1 MATAPIKFDEPEASG
16 QAGREHRDS
25 DVVGL
30 GIIIAAVLLFV
41 ANGSSVLHDFARS
54 IMTAAR
60 PHEPML
66 GTALILNIALL
77 LFGWRRYVDLTREV
91 GQRRVAEE
99 MAHKLAHT
107 DPLTGCLN
115 RRSIGPALQEM
126 IQTAR
131 ATGHEVVAMM
141 MDLDNFKKS
150 NDAHGHHAGDAV
162 LLRTAERIRA
172 LLPERSIM
180 ARLGGDEFAFAAIY
194 DPDHAEAID
203 RLMTRLNDAV
213 ARPVEI
219 DGLMLEVTASIGL
232 ANTTPSDTSNAA
244 ALADLLIHRADLAMY
259 QAKKAGRNRYYWF
272 EQNMESELR
281 FRSELERGIRE
292 GIPNGEFVP
301 FYEKQIDLDSG
312 ELTGFEMLARWKS
325 PKHGLLSPELFIPI
339 AEEIGLISELSESLI
354 RQALRDAREWD
365 PRLTLSV
372 NISPLQLRDPWFA
385 QKLLK
390 LLVEANFPPHRL
402 DIEITETCLHENVGV
417 VRTLITSLKNQGIR
431 ISLDDFGTGYSS
443 LAQLRTLP
451 FDQIKI
457 DRFFVSTLGKSR
469 DSGTIIEAIS
479 SLGKGMDLPI
489 TAEGIESPEVL
500 DELRKYGSFKG
511 QGFLYGQPEDAE
523 SVRAMLASH
532 NLLPSAQKPDIA
544 ADLADDIELPRSASA

>member
-1 MATAPIKFDEPEASG
+1 MATAPIKFQVPEEPNL
-16 QAGREHRDS
+16 GRKERCENDI
-25 DVVGL
+25 VGL
-30 GIIIAAVLLFV
+30 GIIVAAVLLFV
-41 ANGSSVLHDFARS
+41 ANGSSVLQDFMRS
-54 IMTAAR
+54 IMTGAQPR
-60 PHEPML
+60 EPML
-66 GTALILNIALL
+66 GIALVLNIALL

-115 RRSIGPALQEM
+115 RRSIGPALQDM
-126 IQTAR
+126 IENAR
-131 ATGHEVVAMM
+131 KTGHEVVAMM

-150 NDAHGHHAGDAV
+150 NDAHGHQAGDAI
-162 LLRTAERIRA
+162 LLQTAERIRA
-172 LLPERSIM
+172 LLPDRSIM

-194 DPDHAEAID
+194 DPDHVEAID
-203 RLMTRLNDAV
+203 RLVVRLNDAI

-219 DGLMLEVTASIGL
+219 DGLVLEITASIGL
-232 ANTTPSDTSNAA
+232 ANTVPSDTSNAA
-244 ALADLLIHRADLAMY
+244 ALAELLIHRADLAMY
-259 QAKKAGRNRYYWF
+259 QAKKAGRNRYSWF
-272 EQNMESELR
+272 EHNMESELR

-292 GIPNGEFVP
+292 GIPLGEFVP
-301 FYEKQIDLDSG
+301 YYEKQVNLDTG

-339 AEEIGLISELSESLI
+339 AEEIGLISDLSESLI

-457 DRFFVSTLGKSR
+457 DRFFVSTLGKSK

-511 QGFLYGQPEDAE
+511 QGYLYGQPEDAE
-523 SVRAMLASH
+523 SVRAMLASN
-532 NLLPSAQKPDIA
+532 NLLPSPVPPMVEEPIDR
-544 ADLADDIELPRSASA
+544 PRSATA